1 MKRLGILAAFGL
13 LGWAAACSSSNDG
26 GTPSTGDVDASAPAA
41 DGGGGGGG
49 GDAGPGADSSAPA
62 YAGGDVTVS
71 LAAGDGG
78 TDDAGVVSGNVT
90 IHMVPTTPAAIAKIE
105 ALVDGKVVGEAT
117 ASPYDVAWDSAS
129 VSNGAHSITARPHDL
144 AGATGSSAALSIKTS
159 NFLLAGTWQ
168 WSSITDA
175 TPGFGSD
182 SCSDNTFTVT
192 FDKATST
199 MTIPMFYL
207 SCKAQNNAPY
217 SSKIDGFSQVVAPA
231 DYGGPI
237 TNTTG
242 TVTTTFSTT
251 SFMQTNSFNNDTQ
264 SGKLTKMP

>member
-1 MKRLGILAAFGL
+1 LRPPRPPR
-13 LGWAAACSSSNDG
+13 S
-26 GTPSTGDVDASAPAA
+26 
-41 DGGGGGGG
+41 
-49 GDAGPGADSSAPA
+49 
-62 YAGGDVTVS
+62 
-71 LAAGDGG
+71 
-78 TDDAGVVSGNVT
+78 
-90 IHMVPTTPAAIAKIE
+90 AKIE
-105 ALVDGKVVGEAT
+105 ALLDGKVVGEAT
-117 ASPYDVAWDSAS
+117 TPPYDVAWDSTS
-129 VSNGAHSITARPHDL
+129 VANGAHSVTARPHDL
-144 AGATGSSAALSIKTS
+144 AGATGSSAALAITTS

-168 WSSITDA
+168 WSSITDS

-182 SCSDNTFTVT
+182 PCANKTFTVT

-207 SCKAQNNAPY
+207 SCTAQNNAPY

-251 SFMQTNSFNNDTQ
+251 SFKQTNSFNNDTQ